1 MGQWKPELEKAATIL
16 SRATRVTVSTGAG
29 ISAESSIP
37 TFRDPGGLWDQISP
51 MDAGTAK
58 GLLRAFQ
65 TKSRI
70 IVPILMTMLDRFE
83 KAEPNA
89 GHKALFDLEK
99 MGIVRT
105 VITQNV
111 DNLHKEA
118 GTTDLIE
125 VHGNLFKMV
134 CLSCGWEREVDR
146 KPYIEMI
153 RNRLSMIDVY
163 DLDALL
169 SLAVICDQCRSV
181 MRPDVVMFGE
191 AVKSLPRAFRVSAES
206 DVMLVLGTSGV
217 VFPAA
222 SFPVEAKK
230 AGARIIVINPTENG
244 FRHCSDIYISMKAGD
259 ALPAIVGKITGCS
272 G

>member
-1 MGQWKPELEKAATIL
+1 
-16 SRATRVTVSTGAG
+16 
-29 ISAESSIP
+29 
-37 TFRDPGGLWDQISP
+37 
-51 MDAGTAK
+51 
-58 GLLRAFQ
+58 
-65 TKSRI
+65 
-70 IVPILMTMLDRFE
+70 MTMLDRFE
-83 KAEPNA
+83 KAAPNA

-105 VITQNV
+105 VITQNI

-125 VHGNLFKMV
+125 VHGNLFRMV
-134 CLSCGWEREVDR
+134 CLSCGGEKEVDR
-146 KPYIEMI
+146 KQYVERI

-163 DLDALL
+163 DLDALI
-169 SLAVICDQCRSV
+169 SLAVVCDQCGSV

-191 AVKSLPRAFRVSAES
+191 AVKFLPRAFRVSVES

-230 AGARIIVINPTENG
+230 AGAKVIVINPTENG
-244 FRHCSDIYISMKAGD
+244 FRHCSDIYIPMKAGD
-259 ALPAIVGKITGCS
+259 ALPAIVDIIKELS